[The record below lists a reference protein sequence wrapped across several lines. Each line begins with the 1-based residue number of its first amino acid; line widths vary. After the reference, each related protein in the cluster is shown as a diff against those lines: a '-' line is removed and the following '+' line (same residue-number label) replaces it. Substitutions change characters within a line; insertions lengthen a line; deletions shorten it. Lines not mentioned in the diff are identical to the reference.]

1 METAEE
7 LELGVIKAR
16 EMLNSKGFNMVFLCV
31 KDNKK
36 INFPDINEFL
46 MTSEQHSSA
55 MPTINLTK
63 IDVDDEDGKIDLC
76 DDGNIDF
83 WRKELS
89 ISLERAIKALTALKR
104 LGHDLK
110 KQTKGKSQILKR
122 YTYKKS
128 S

>member
-16 EMLNSKGFNMVFLCV
+16 EMLNN
-31 KDNKK
+31 
-36 INFPDINEFL
+36 INEFL